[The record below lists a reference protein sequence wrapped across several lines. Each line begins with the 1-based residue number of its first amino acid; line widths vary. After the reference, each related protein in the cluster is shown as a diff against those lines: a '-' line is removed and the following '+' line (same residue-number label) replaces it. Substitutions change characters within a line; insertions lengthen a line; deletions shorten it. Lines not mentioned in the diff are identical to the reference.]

1 MAFLPVLASVLSTT
15 LYPVTPSSMIK
26 FTLSKVVDMF
36 SDLPERDPH
45 FLVLPLNPSDVSLVQ
60 KPQQSNSQVW
70 VLSVSLRNP
79 RTDPAQ
85 VTLPDVILN
94 PGQHT
99 ELREGFGGSEDRGTL
114 YEGPFLLGWG
124 HERRAV
130 AASAE
135 LQGGCTMA
143 WTPLFLLMPLL
154 HCTGQDSP
162 QHPDSPSLTTPTT
175 CRKGTSLSFLRT
187 YRVLC
192 FQGPSPSLC

>member
-36 SDLPERDPH
+36 SDFPERDPH
-45 FLVLPLNPSDVSLVQ
+45 FLVLPLNPSVVSLLQ
-60 KPQQSNSQVW
+60 KPQLSDSQVW
-70 VLSVSLRNP
+70 VLSVSLGNL

-114 YEGPFLLGWG
+114 YEGPFLLGVG
-124 HERRAV
+124 A
-130 AASAE
+130 
-135 LQGGCTMA
+135 
-143 WTPLFLLMPLL
+143 
-154 HCTGQDSP
+154 
-162 QHPDSPSLTTPTT
+162 
-175 CRKGTSLSFLRT
+175 
-187 YRVLC
+187 
-192 FQGPSPSLC
+192 